1 MEPFSKRHC
10 SFMYALADYY
20 VKQFPKDRRVFFD
33 ELRFAKQQQFTITNY
48 TLLLMAGVFAVA
60 KVISPT
66 TPGKIILCGLIGAA
80 WAVGLV
86 MLCDL
91 QGYMRE
97 IRRRQTDMQQ
107 NFSPEDQSLARGD
120 KPSGAKQAKVALLYG
135 PEGVVVTIEDDG
147 KGFDV
152 EQTFT
157 SAEGR
162 GHFGVVG
169 MRERAE
175 AAGGQ
180 LVVRSEAG
188 HGTIVRASIPYTNL
202 AAVPGATSGP
212 IEDVEQQPGV
222 EDQDTSD
229 KGFFTKLFGR

>member
-1 MEPFSKRHC
+1 MATDDQSKTAEM
-10 SFMYALADYY
+10 SKVAEIFY
-20 VKQFPKDRRVFFD
+20 RVFFD

-120 KPSGAKQAKVALLYG
+120 KPSGAKQAKDIYQCIRSHSIFGQYEPFLVALCF
-135 PEGVVVTIEDDG
+135 VVTIAG
-147 KGFDV
+147 LLAGYAV
-152 EQTFT
+152 
-157 SAEGR
+157 
-162 GHFGVVG
+162 
-169 MRERAE
+169 
-175 AAGGQ
+175 AA
-180 LVVRSEAG
+180 LKIS
-188 HGTIVRASIPYTNL
+188 
-202 AAVPGATSGP
+202 
-212 IEDVEQQPGV
+212 
-222 EDQDTSD
+222 
-229 KGFFTKLFGR
+229 